1 MRGERAAAAR
11 INPNS
16 RGGRRG
22 HRTVAWAAN
31 EGMGRKRKNE
41 MVGGVRGGEGAQAKT
56 GKGEEEQRGRLG
68 GGWGSTPIMHLETG
82 HSDSMQRV
90 RNLPSTSM

>member
-1 MRGERAAAAR
+1 
-11 INPNS
+11 
-16 RGGRRG
+16 
-22 HRTVAWAAN
+22 
-31 EGMGRKRKNE
+31 

-68 GGWGSTPIMHLETG
+68 GGGGSTPIMHLETG